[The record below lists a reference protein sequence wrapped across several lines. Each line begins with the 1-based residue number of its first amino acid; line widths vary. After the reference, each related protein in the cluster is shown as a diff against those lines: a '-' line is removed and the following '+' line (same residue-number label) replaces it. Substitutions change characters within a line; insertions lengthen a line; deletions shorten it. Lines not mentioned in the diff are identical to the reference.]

1 MPLYAYDCPN
11 GHEVNRFV
19 VGNPFRRG
27 FKTPKRI
34 PCDFCAKVAIRKEVN
49 RVSMQVDHEYIS
61 ENIHPEGKPVLI
73 KNRRHKKELMRKYGL
88 REKANPFG

>member
-1 MPLYAYDCPN
+1 
-11 GHEVNRFV
+11 
-19 VGNPFRRG
+19 
-27 FKTPKRI
+27 
-34 PCDFCAKVAIRKEVN
+34 
-49 RVSMQVDHEYIS
+49 MQVDHEYIS